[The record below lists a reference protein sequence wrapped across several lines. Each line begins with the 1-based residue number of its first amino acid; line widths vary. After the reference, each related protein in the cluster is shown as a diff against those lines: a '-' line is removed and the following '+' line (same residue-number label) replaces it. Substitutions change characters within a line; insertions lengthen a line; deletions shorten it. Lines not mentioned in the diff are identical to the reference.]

1 MSAWV
6 KAIYPGPVLA
16 PRQAP
21 AAHRARWWWP
31 RGDAPVDMSFSL
43 PCDAVPANDTRTV
56 KR

>member
-1 MSAWV
+1 MSARV

-21 AAHRARWWWP
+21 AAHRARWWCT